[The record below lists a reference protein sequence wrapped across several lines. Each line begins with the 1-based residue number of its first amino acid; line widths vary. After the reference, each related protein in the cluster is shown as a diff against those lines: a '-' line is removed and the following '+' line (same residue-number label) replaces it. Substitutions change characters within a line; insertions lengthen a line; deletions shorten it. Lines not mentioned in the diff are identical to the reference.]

1 MNWLT
6 MQVLQYIAGGL
17 LLACMGL
24 GVRGC
29 ALDSARDVAVANQG
43 KAEAARD
50 AVVTE
55 REAWKEV
62 ASTAQETN
70 ADWQRIW
77 GVIEANQA
85 REREESARLA
95 GIAAEQV
102 AAAKRDEAKAER
114 VAAEY
119 RRVFGAKPKDC
130 DAALLAL
137 DRICPTLRNY

>member
-6 MQVLQYIAGGL
+6 MKVLQYIAVGL
-17 LLACMGL
+17 LLACIGL
-24 GVRGC
+24 GVKGC
-29 ALDSARDVAVANQG
+29 AIASERDVAVANQS

-50 AVVTE
+50 AVITE

-62 ASTAQETN
+62 ASTAQDTN

-102 AAAKRDEAKAER
+102 AAAKRDEANAER

-119 RRVFGAKPKDC
+119 RRIFGAKPKDC